1 MPETDVA
8 SAFVLQAREFLKNDY
23 LPKIKRCLES
33 LTDEQ
38 VWWRANPESN
48 SIGNLLLHLSGN
60 ARQWIVSGL
69 GGEADHRE
77 RQSEFDERSLIPRK
91 DLFDRLH
98 QTLDDVDRVLAGF
111 DSKRLLEQYLIQSTQ
126 VTALGAI
133 FHVIEHFSMHTGQ
146 IIMVTKMLTVSD
158 LRFYEFDDG
167 VPVTRW
173 RSDSSGTPD

>member
-8 SAFVLQAREFLKNDY
+8 TAFVLQAREYLKNDY
-23 LPKIKRCLES
+23 LPKIKHCLDG

-69 GGEADHRE
+69 GGEVDHRE
-77 RQSEFDERSLIPRK
+77 RQTEFDERSVIPRK
-91 DLFDRLH
+91 DLLARLE
-98 QTLDDVDRVLAGF
+98 QTLEDVDRVLAGF
-111 DSKRLLEQYLIQSTQ
+111 DSKRLLEQHLIQGTQ
-126 VTALGAI
+126 VTALEAI
-133 FHVIEHFSMHTGQ
+133 FHVTEHFSMHTGQ
-146 IIMVTKMLTVSD
+146 IILITKMLIGSD
-158 LRFYEFDDG
+158 LRFYEFESG

-173 RSDSSGTPD
+173 KADPA